1 MHKLI
6 ANLSYE
12 HESGRLAAIDML
24 SVLITK
30 LPAELLETYAPV
42 FFLPLVSQLVN
53 DSSASCRREIGA
65 ALTHLL
71 KVSIHIG

>member
-30 LPAELLETYAPV
+30 LPPEMLANYALIYFV
-42 FFLPLVSQLVN
+42 PLVTRLVN
-53 DSSASCRREIGA
+53 DGSAKCRQEIGS
-65 ALTHLL
+65 ALSTLL
-71 KVSIHIG
+71 KVS